1 MAFASPMAASSARA
15 EPSAR
20 GSARG
25 LPSLEE
31 VYRRIRRRSEELCEP
46 LEIEDYG
53 VQPIVDASPP
63 KWHLAHTTWFF
74 ETFLLVPF
82 VEDYRRFHPSFEY
95 LFNSYYNGVGQPFPR
110 PSRGNL
116 SRPTVAEVL
125 AYRRHVDVAMAPLL
139 VAEDADVQARV
150 ELGLHHEQQHQ
161 ELLVTDFKVT
171 LGSNP
176 MKPAYREPSAR
187 GSARG
192 FPSLEELNGE
202 TPKTAL
208 PLAFVDF
215 DGGLTEQG
223 MDAGGAF
230 CFDNESPEHRAW
242 LEPFALA
249 NRVVTNGEY
258 QEFIEDGGYA
268 KPALWLSEGWAWVQE
283 RGIDAPMYWR
293 ATEGGWREYRL
304 DGEGPV
310 APHLP
315 VTHVSFYEAE
325 AYATW
330 AGARLPTEAEW
341 EHVGRGACA
350 RERTDRHQPP
360 AAALEGNFADSGRLH
375 PAAATSG
382 ADGEAAPMQLFGDCW
397 EWTSSAYRPYPGFTP
412 LPGTLGEYN
421 GKFMSGQQVLR
432 GGSCAT
438 PEGHVRPTYRNFFYP
453 PDRWQFTGIR
463 LAKDA

>member
-1 MAFASPMAASSARA
+1 MCRTIGA
-15 EPSAR
+15 
-20 GSARG
+20 
-25 LPSLEE
+25 
-31 VYRRIRRRSEELCEP
+31 
-46 LEIEDYG
+46 
-53 VQPIVDASPP
+53 
-63 KWHLAHTTWFF
+63 
-74 ETFLLVPF
+74 
-82 VEDYRRFHPSFEY
+82 FHPSFEY

-110 PSRGNL
+110 PKRGNL

-125 AYRRHVDVAMAPLL
+125 AYRRHVDAAMERLL
-139 VAEDADVQARV
+139 VAEDAEVHGRA

-176 MKPAYREPSAR
+176 LKPAYWEPDADGPESTSRRRPQTSPLRFAR
-187 GSARG
+187 Y
-192 FPSLEELNGE
+192 
-202 TPKTAL
+202 
-208 PLAFVDF
+208 
-215 DGGLTEQG
+215 DGGLVDQG

-230 CFDNESPEHRAW
+230 CFDNESPAHRVW

-249 NRVVTNGEY
+249 NRLVTNGEY
-258 QEFIEDGGYA
+258 LEFIEDGGYA
-268 KPALWLSEGWAWVQE
+268 EPSLWLSEGWAWVQE
-283 RGIDAPMYWR
+283 RGIQAPMYWR
-293 ATEGGWREYRL
+293 SVEDGWREYRL
-304 DGEGPV
+304 DGESPI

-325 AYATW
+325 AYAAW

-341 EHVGRGACA
+341 EHVA
-350 RERTDRHQPP
+350 RTDVGAKEATTGVRT
-360 AAALEGNFADSGRLH
+360 GNFADSGRLH
-375 PAAATSG
+375 PAAPESSG
-382 ADGEAAPMQLFGDCW
+382 EPQPAQLFGDCW
-397 EWTSSAYRPYPGFTP
+397 EWTSSAYRPYPGFKP

-463 LAKDA
+463 LAKDARGNGRSTT

>member
-1 MAFASPMAASSARA
+1 MAFVSPPKANAVAAEAYAR
-15 EPSAR
+15 
-20 GSARG
+20 
-25 LPSLEE
+25 
-31 VYRRIRRRSEELCEP
+31 VRRRSEALCEP
-46 LEIEDYG
+46 LAIEDYG

-82 VEDYRRFHPSFEY
+82 VQDYRRFHPSFEY

-110 PSRGNL
+110 PKRGNL

-125 AYRRHVDVAMAPLL
+125 AYRRHVDAAMERLL
-139 VAEDADVQARV
+139 VAEDAEVQGRA

-176 MKPAYREPSAR
+176 LKPAYREPYVDAP
-187 GSARG
+187 GSVSDGRPQG
-192 FPSLEELNGE
+192 S
-202 TPKTAL
+202 
-208 PLAFVDF
+208 PLRFLRY
-215 DGGLTEQG
+215 DGGLVDQG
-223 MDAGGAF
+223 MDAGAAF
-230 CFDNESPEHRAW
+230 CFDNESPAHRVW
-242 LEPFALA
+242 LEPYALA
-249 NRVVTNGEY
+249 NRLVTNGEY
-258 QEFIEDGGYA
+258 LEFIEDGGYA
-268 KPALWLSEGWAWVQE
+268 EPSLWLSEGWAWVQE

-293 ATEGGWREYRL
+293 SVEGGWREYRL
-304 DGEGPV
+304 DGESAI

-315 VTHVSFYEAE
+315 VTHLSFYEAE
-325 AYATW
+325 AYAAW

-341 EHVGRGACA
+341 EHVA
-350 RERTDRHQPP
+350 RQKP
-360 AAALEGNFADSGRLH
+360 ALAGNFADNGRLH
-375 PAAATSG
+375 PAPASFTSDTG
-382 ADGEAAPMQLFGDCW
+382 GESDPTQLFGDCW
-397 EWTSSAYRPYPGFTP
+397 EWTSSAYRPYPGFKP

>member
-1 MAFASPMAASSARA
+1 MAFISPMA
-15 EPSAR
+15 
-20 GSARG
+20 
-25 LPSLEE
+25 E
-31 VYRRIRRRSEELCEP
+31 VYGRIRRRSEELCEP

-82 VEDYRRFHPSFEY
+82 RKDYRPFHPSFEY
-95 LFNSYYNGVGQPFPR
+95 LFNSYYNGVGRPFPR
-110 PSRGNL
+110 PSRGSL

-139 VAEDADVQARV
+139 VAEDAEVQARV

-176 MKPAYREPSAR
+176 LKPAYRGP
-187 GSARG
+187 
-192 FPSLEELNGE
+192 NGE
-202 TPKTAL
+202 TLHAAL
-208 PLAFVDF
+208 PLAFQCF
-215 DGGLTEQG
+215 DGGLTQQG
-223 MDAGGAF
+223 MDDGGAF
-230 CFDNESPEHRAW
+230 CFDNESPEHRVW

-249 NRVVTNGEY
+249 NRAVTNGEY

-268 KPALWLSEGWAWVQE
+268 KPALWLSEGWAWVRQH
-283 RGIDAPMYWR
+283 GINAPMYWR
-293 ATEGGWREYRL
+293 ATEDGWQEYRL
-304 DGEGPV
+304 DGESAV

-325 AYATW
+325 AYAAW

-341 EHVGRGACA
+341 EHVARRASA
-350 RERTDRHQPP
+350 RERPP
-360 AAALEGNFADSGRLH
+360 DSHEPSATLDGNFADSGRLH
-375 PAAATSG
+375 PAPAMRG
-382 ADGEAAPMQLFGDCW
+382 PDGEDVPAQLFGDCW
-397 EWTSSAYRPYPGFTP
+397 EWTSSAYRPYPGFAP